1 MTARQVHRAQPF
13 RGWKTADGTPRTVT
27 DIAADLAFEDTSWQ
41 ADALCREM
49 DPELFFDD
57 AENPTSL
64 DDARRACDLCPVQD
78 ECLEWRLS
86 FFCSDED
93 QYGIFGGV
101 GPKVRRDL
109 RSERDVQEV
118 AA

>member
-13 RGWKTADGTPRTVT
+13 RGWKTADGMPRTVT
-27 DIAADLAFEDTSWQ
+27 DIAADLPFEDTSWQ
-41 ADALCREM
+41 VDALCREM

-64 DDARRACDLCPVQD
+64 DDARRACDLCPIQA

-86 FFCSDED
+86 FFCNDED

-101 GPKVRRDL
+101 GPRVREKL
-109 RSERDVQEV
+109 RNARHLEV